1 MFAYGRVLSVNCV
14 GLRPP
19 ACWCLSMW
27 VFSRL
32 EELAALRKR
41 IPLYIQWTLRS
52 LTHNGKARCAEY
64 VCVCDV
70 HAGRPT
76 TDSLTPSAAADSPKY
91 HQPHVCV
98 CERGEGERERKRGFV
113 AVACYRIGLR
123 VHCVCLRW
131 LRRTATRTREA
142 CLRATGK
149 QIPLVTANRR
159 SARGVA

>member
-76 TDSLTPSAAADSPKY
+76 TDSQTPSAAADSPKH

-98 CERGEGERERKRGFV
+98 CERGEGERVRERETE
-113 AVACYRIGLR
+113 GLLQA
-123 VHCVCLRW
+123 H
-131 LRRTATRTREA
+131 
-142 CLRATGK
+142 ATGSGWGC
-149 QIPLVTANRR
+149 TAFACAGCGGRR
-159 SARGVA
+159 RARERRVFVPQASKYP